1 MMHANMMRTTQ
12 IVSET
17 FLIETF
23 SAGHN
28 IDWFECNSV
37 NDRRCGDPF
46 NYTLTIED
54 MPPLAKCQGC
64 CVKLVQNVGT
74 DYKSVRLIVFIYHW
88 NWFYLNNLEKVEATN
103 LLNRPLE
110 TFNICFCRRTCTDRI
125 DINLWLVH
133 HGEDFTEKKNI
144 SKIQYF
150 RLHEWGRGTRSPVFL
165 WRRWLQLCSNNIQ
178 CHHLLTHFA
187 FNIVQCYFVICDLK
201 HFLYSSI
208 FPEHENKHNLLYL
221 SNLMVQKTNIL
232 D

>member
-1 MMHANMMRTTQ
+1 MWWPLQLHPHHWRHAPPGQ
-12 IVSET
+12 VPGLLCEAGSECWNR
-17 FLIETF
+17 LQ
-23 SAGHN
+23 
-28 IDWFECNSV
+28 ECQVNSLYLLK
-37 NDRRCGDPF
+37 NR
-46 NYTLTIED
+46 
-54 MPPLAKCQGC
+54 
-64 CVKLVQNVGT
+64 
-74 DYKSVRLIVFIYHW
+74 
-88 NWFYLNNLEKVEATN
+88 FYLNNLEKVEATN

-178 CHHLLTHFA
+178 CHHLFTHFA

-208 FPEHENKHNLLYL
+208 FPEYENKHNLLYL

-232 D
+232 DWISSRYVHSQEEL